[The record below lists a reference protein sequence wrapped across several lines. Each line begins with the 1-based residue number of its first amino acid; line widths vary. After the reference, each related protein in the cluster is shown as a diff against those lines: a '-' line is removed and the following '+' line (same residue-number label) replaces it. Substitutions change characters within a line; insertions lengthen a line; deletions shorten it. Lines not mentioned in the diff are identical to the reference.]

1 MLNSEHT
8 GDESYSPAIDPGT
21 SVSKPAPPK
30 EHTTSS
36 DMDNIFK
43 AFLKI
48 HADTMGTFY
57 KEQAKSDKEARE
69 EQAERHRDLV
79 NILTVH
85 GNALNRLLGMST
97 VPVQSDMQPVQST
110 ADFTTPIRRSQ
121 QQVVAQVLDQFTK
134 EEYIKL
140 SQSYKDICKTASFEE
155 VLDML
160 GNGWNAEWR
169 LFRRKNKPTGQNV
182 VKGILKECHSKCP
195 AAWKRM
201 NDASVPE
208 EVYQTV
214 FGALC
219 DAIQV
224 HVNRMLGELHG
235 VRWHDTQNTLIQRGD
250 GRKRKPDGCFVAN
263 GLSGVDWRDMIF
275 AVEIKGSSADSNCDV
290 VRGQLLQDFIDMA
303 EVLPRRFMVGM
314 TLTRGA
320 EIQLYACVPGGIYNA
335 PLGSLNWT
343 DAQLTGSSKAEPTA
357 GQLNV
362 VRFLL
367 FLHQQLAQ
375 DCGYLTG
382 YNTGF
387 PCDFLLEDLVSFLFD
402 EHSKLCPTT
411 TIRLN
416 YMRTG
421 DITVLGRH
429 KYLRGQRTWVYP
441 AQYRDETCEEYTD
454 AFFKFQWAFASELE
468 TDVHQYVLERG
479 VPHIP
484 KLLYTASIEGKG
496 AASKNA
502 QKYKGEAIVME
513 NVGKGVQTV
522 FVKNDVSMSDAEVID
537 MFAGYVHTLFAAAE
551 PHKGK
556 FALHR
561 DISMGN
567 LMVGHSGEPYIIDW
581 GCGRVCTVNEKVDS
595 AGKEMIGTA
604 IYMGIRILA
613 RCTSRSVIDDLESL
627 FLVLCHC
634 IWRQYGNRDSD
645 HYHSLWSNKTLHV
658 VRYSRMAWLA
668 SNENLINFM
677 GFSSDQPSEALC
689 SLMKGIREL
698 LFPSAHPIYSFN
710 TAGNDPRLE
719 LFDWSAWLQVF
730 ETAADLAKNG
740 SQAPMPYLHKL
751 HTYVNTDPDRRY
763 SSIFE
768 MVVEPSDNDRVN
780 SQGSDHDMLSRADN
794 IEPDPESPTPGISK
808 KRPGSS
814 TDNSTKKPRH

>member
-1 MLNSEHT
+1 
-8 GDESYSPAIDPGT
+8 
-21 SVSKPAPPK
+21 
-30 EHTTSS
+30 
-36 DMDNIFK
+36 MDDIFK

-48 HADTMGTFY
+48 HAETMGTFY
-57 KEQAKSDKEARE
+57 EEQAKRDKEAQDAQAERDKEARE

-97 VPVQSDMQPVQST
+97 VPVQSTMLPVQST
-110 ADFTTPIRRSQ
+110 ADFTTPIRRSRPQ
-121 QQVVAQVLDQFTK
+121 VSSGAALLAGTPQVVAQVLDQFTK

-160 GNGWNAEWR
+160 GN
-169 LFRRKNKPTGQNV
+169 
-182 VKGILKECHSKCP
+182 
-195 AAWKRM
+195 
-201 NDASVPE
+201 
-208 EVYQTV
+208 
-214 FGALC
+214 
-219 DAIQV
+219 
-224 HVNRMLGELHG
+224 
-235 VRWHDTQNTLIQRGD
+235 
-250 GRKRKPDGCFVAN
+250 
-263 GLSGVDWRDMIF
+263 
-275 AVEIKGSSADSNCDV
+275 EIKGSSADSNCDV
-290 VRGQLLQDFIDMA
+290 VRGQLLQDFMDMA

-335 PLGSLNWT
+335 PLGSLNLT

-387 PCDFLLEDLVSFLFD
+387 PCDFRLENIVPFSVGK
-402 EHSKLCPTT
+402 HSKLGPTT

-454 AFFKFQWAFASELE
+454 AFFKFQWGFASELE

-479 VPHIP
+479 VPHVP

-645 HYHSLWSNKTLHV
+645 YYDSLWSSKILHV
-658 VRYSRMAWLA
+658 VKYSRMAWLA

-677 GFSSDQPSEALC
+677 EFSSDQPSEALR

-719 LFDWSAWLQVF
+719 SFDRSAWLQVF
-730 ETAADLAKNG
+730 ETTADLAKNG
-740 SQAPMPYLHKL
+740 LQSPMPYLHKL
-751 HTYVNTDPDRRY
+751 CTYVNTDPDRRY

-768 MVVEPSDNDRVN
+768 AVVEPSDNDRVN

-814 TDNSTKKPRH
+814 TENGTKKPRH